1 MTMALTIQR
10 KNLLSFSAL
19 LLLSL
24 MMIFI
29 AQLYIIKILCM
40 MTIGVLASKKV
51 RVSNFVL
58 LNFLLILSYGFLG
71 TSIGVLYQ
79 NPNPFQFL
87 GVFFFWPIF
96 WLFFISCFSAS
107 SCWWEQY
114 LKVLFISHIVIVLFD
129 LFYAVA
135 AFNGIILP
143 NPFYGVDTG
152 FSIYE
157 NSTRMTFINLN
168 TLTFSTPILFILFF
182 SQHGFGIN
190 KVYQIINVILTT
202 ILLIISGRRSVM
214 LMCVVV
220 FFIPFFFS
228 SCFSKEARKTARRI
242 VLILFVLFFFILCY
256 VEYSFP
262 GFLQGYCRTFYNAFD
277 ASAEPIKFAQSKMF
291 VAEILEKPFWGHG
304 FGAVFFE
311 PSPGRMV
318 YSSYFELSYHQ
329 KLATTGIFG
338 FSLIVFVFLSTL
350 WCSFYLSKKYK
361 DVTLIAFGVGLMF
374 MLIADATNPVLCSFD
389 LMWPLYLCLAKIN
402 FYQIK

>member
-242 VLILFVLFFFILCY
+242 VLILFVLFFF
-256 VEYSFP
+256 
-262 GFLQGYCRTFYNAFD
+262 T
-277 ASAEPIKFAQSKMF
+277 
-291 VAEILEKPFWGHG
+291 
-304 FGAVFFE
+304 
-311 PSPGRMV
+311 
-318 YSSYFELSYHQ
+318 
-329 KLATTGIFG
+329 
-338 FSLIVFVFLSTL
+338 
-350 WCSFYLSKKYK
+350 
-361 DVTLIAFGVGLMF
+361 
-374 MLIADATNPVLCSFD
+374 
-389 LMWPLYLCLAKIN
+389 
-402 FYQIK
+402 